1 MDSRLFLPGWGA
13 PAALYAPSLPASWL
27 ALEPPSFAAS
37 GGSLAAYRRWLD
49 VELRRRGRSRLGGH
63 SMGAALAILAA
74 AQSPELV
81 ERLVLIAPAGIPLEK
96 PIRKSVHDF
105 LRQLSGGD
113 YPRRVAVSGA
123 LAVARA
129 PRAAVSLARHV
140 RRLDLRRECGRIRAA
155 GIPVTVV
162 GCVSDTLVTID
173 RTRALAGLLGARY
186 EELELGGGHMW
197 MLTDRALFASVVA
210 RG

>member
-49 VELRRRGRSRLGGH
+49 VELRERGRSRLGGH

-74 AQSPELV
+74 AHSPELV

-96 PIRKSVHDF
+96 PIRKSVQDL
-105 LRQLSGGD
+105 LRQLAGGD

-123 LAVARA
+123 LAVGRA
-129 PRAAVSLARHV
+129 PRAALSLARHV
-140 RRLDLRRECGRIRAA
+140 RRLDLRRECERVRAA

-173 RTRALAGLLGARY
+173 RSRALAGLLGARY

-197 MLTDRALFASVVA
+197 MLTDGALFASVVA